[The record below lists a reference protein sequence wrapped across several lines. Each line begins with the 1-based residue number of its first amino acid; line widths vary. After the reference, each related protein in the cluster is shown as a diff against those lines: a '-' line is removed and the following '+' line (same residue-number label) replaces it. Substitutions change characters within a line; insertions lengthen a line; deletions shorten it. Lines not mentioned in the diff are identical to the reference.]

1 MLGKWRSRRPAEL
14 TVDDEDYPEDVRLE
28 VSSRVLHCLR
38 PLVSHVSE
46 PKRRDADHKQRDD
59 ENA

>member
-28 VSSRVLHCLR
+28 VSSRVLRCLR
-38 PLVSHVSE
+38 PLVSNVSE
-46 PKRRDADHKQRDD
+46 AERRDADHKQRDD
-59 ENA
+59 EDA